1 MKRSFRHVQFPR
13 FHLRRDFEKARHQL
27 AEATFQISSNYSQR
41 LAVEMITSRLFQ
53 KRFAL
58 MTLFLA
64 FLHLVMELGYTFKAG
79 QHFLG
84 LLPDLV
90 ADGLLVWG
98 SVLLIGNPRAAGL
111 ICGAWGFTL
120 CLHYRSWAWRF
131 EDYLMGTI
139 NETQLGVMYLLAA
152 TMLVSIVCFVLTI
165 LMNLELLREADKD

>member
-1 MKRSFRHVQFPR
+1 
-13 FHLRRDFEKARHQL
+13 
-27 AEATFQISSNYSQR
+27 
-41 LAVEMITSRLFQ
+41 MIHMLGKKIITCRLFR
-53 KRFAL
+53 KRFAF
-58 MTLFLA
+58 MTLLLA
-64 FLHLVMELGYTFKAG
+64 FLHLVVELAYTFKVG

-98 SVLLIGNPRAAGL
+98 SVLLIRNQRAAGL

-120 CLHYRSWAWRF
+120 CLHYRTWAWRF

-152 TMLVSIVCFVLTI
+152 TMLISIVCFALTI
-165 LMNLELLREADKD
+165 LMNLELVREADFAPDN